1 MLFLTWIY
9 RLNKP
14 EGIFR
19 KGRWGVYLN
28 ALQLNSNAL
37 FVFDGAVLGLSELVG
52 QSHILQLQMF
62 HNTNLSHL
70 SSLEGKKQNN
80 NKHFRSTLWK
90 MSGLDEKENRIS
102 INLTCMLAISLCSR
116 TLASWATDSCCWY
129 HCLSCW
135 SESISAWEVFSRLC
149 RVLRSSWTC

>member
-19 KGRWGVYLN
+19 KGRWGIYLN

-70 SSLEGKKQNN
+70 SSLEGKK
-80 NKHFRSTLWK
+80 
-90 MSGLDEKENRIS
+90 
-102 INLTCMLAISLCSR
+102 
-116 TLASWATDSCCWY
+116 
-129 HCLSCW
+129 
-135 SESISAWEVFSRLC
+135 
-149 RVLRSSWTC
+149 